1 VQYPLPGAAIDY
13 YLPAAQTGDISLE
26 VLDASGKPVR
36 KFSSMGNGAS
46 EERGL
51 DGGGG
56 DEEEGGGFRMRSGPT
71 RLDKSAGLHR
81 FTWDLRYPGPWM
93 SAARPEGPNGPTA
106 VPGKYSVRL
115 TVGSWSATEP
125 LTVVEDPRVTADG
138 VTEANLQEQF
148 DHNMKV
154 RDLVSEVNKTVAR
167 LRAAL
172 PSASGE
178 KADAL
183 KTLAAKLITPSV
195 RYSQPE
201 LQTHITYLY
210 TVTNATDQKIGRDT
224 IERYDFLRKE
234 LDLRTKELDSILGK

>member
-1 VQYPLPGAAIDY
+1 MIDY

-26 VLDASGKPVR
+26 VLDASGKPVW
-36 KFSSMGNGAS
+36 KFSSVGSGAS
-46 EERGL
+46 EDRGF
-51 DGGGG
+51 DGSGG

-93 SAARPEGPNGPTA
+93 SGARPEGPNGPAA

-115 TVGSWSATEP
+115 TVGPWSATEP
-125 LTVVEDPRVTADG
+125 LSMIEDPRVTADG
-138 VTEANLQEQF
+138 VTQTNLQEQF

-154 RDLVSEVNKTVAR
+154 RDLVSEVNKTLAR
-167 LRAAL
+167 LRAAM
-172 PSASGE
+172 PNATGE

-183 KTLAAKLITPSV
+183 KTLAAKLITPSI

-234 LDLRTKELDSILGK
+234 LDLRTKELDSILGR

>member
-1 VQYPLPGAAIDY
+1 
-13 YLPAAQTGDISLE
+13 
-26 VLDASGKPVR
+26 
-36 KFSSMGNGAS
+36 
-46 EERGL
+46 
-51 DGGGG
+51 
-56 DEEEGGGFRMRSGPT
+56 
-71 RLDKSAGLHR
+71 
-81 FTWDLRYPGPWM
+81 
-93 SAARPEGPNGPTA
+93 
-106 VPGKYSVRL
+106 
-115 TVGSWSATEP
+115 
-125 LTVVEDPRVTADG
+125 
-138 VTEANLQEQF
+138 
-148 DHNMKV
+148 V